1 MAFSVTSDIARR
13 PSGTRGVRF
22 IRVLAGIFLSS
33 AAFAATPPGSIV
45 NNRAVVTYT
54 QGGLGAVATFSNLDQ
69 ITIAAPATTATL
81 TLTAQSGAVIAGGST
96 LMNVTVANPSGSPL
110 TSGQIT
116 ITLPTGATLQ
126 SVSGDNVSSSGNVH
140 TLSVA
145 DIPANGTA
153 LFPVRLIFPS
163 THAAGTVT
171 VPVQYQA
178 AGTNTTNAI
187 LSLQITGRSRSSVEF
202 LQYDP
207 GGPAPPTA
215 VGLTQYADGGG
226 AFSSLAP
233 PVLPGANVPV
243 SAGPVPLA
251 PATAYHKG
259 QIVFVRITEPDHN
272 IDANVIDTV
281 DINLAAAVT
290 GDTEILRLRETGP
303 DTGIFTGY
311 ALSTA
316 AQMTPNNGL
325 LSVATND
332 TLSLRYIDDAD
343 QADTATASVL
353 VDPYGMVFSSG
364 TGQPVNGIQVRL
376 IDSDTGQPA
385 VVFGDDG
392 VSAYPATVTTG
403 GTVTDGG
410 GAVHTFPEG
419 RFRFPLVNPG
429 NYRLAIG
436 LPAGSGYLWPS
447 TASTATIQAL
457 PGGPFMIHAGSR
469 GEVFTVKVG
478 PPLELDVPVDPLPTP
493 LFVRKTANKATAA
506 NGDFLQYSVEV
517 ENTASLYALANVE
530 VVDVLPH
537 GFRYQTGSA
546 RINDGQA
553 QDPVSLPDGRT
564 LKFNL
569 GTLAPGER
577 ASVRYVTEIAVA
589 APGKAIN
596 LASATS
602 NGAARSN
609 TAEAA
614 VAIREDLMRSRSI
627 LMGKV
632 IITNPDDADKGNDG
646 LADGLTGV
654 RIYLEDG
661 SFVVTDKRGMFHF
674 EGIRPGTHVVQMDLD
689 TLPEKYEAVLVEDNT
704 RAAGRAWSKFVD
716 VQGGTLW
723 RVDFHVKQK
732 SHQQG
737 NASLTMDS
745 TVNES
750 EQSQDYQL
758 ALKNTSVPLRNARLT
773 IMLPEGADYIP
784 GSSRLNDDALP
795 DPTVTSGT
803 LTYSLG
809 NIPQTWEG
817 ALRFR
822 ARLPAGDTGATLTSK
837 AIFIFDT
844 PAQSNQRTAVAE
856 NAVSRIVS
864 EASRTV
870 REFTLRPTFPSL
882 DTTLSATDK
891 PALDELAK
899 RIATLEN
906 IHIEVI
912 GHADNA
918 KIHKR
923 SRDRFSD
930 NHSLSLARAQ
940 SVAEYLKNTL
950 NLAPEQIGV
959 TAKGDNEPVASNRTE
974 QGRAQNRRVDIRVTA
989 DKVERVTA
997 FQGEKSPRTEQAVET
1012 KGLRPG
1018 EAWPELDV
1026 TVQNLDEAPVYD
1038 ETWLETASPT
1048 AQWLTPENGFR
1059 PAIPSLNIAIKHA
1072 PGDKVILS
1080 KDGATVSNLNF
1091 DRTIKNKQETAAI
1104 SHWRGIDLREG
1115 DNHFEIV
1122 VLDAGGQEVMRSK
1135 RTIHYSSPPVRAEL
1149 VKEQSSLL
1157 ADGIASPVIAVRLL
1171 DRDGHPAR
1179 EGVTGEFIVNPPY
1192 RALAKTGYKTAL
1204 MPGAPE
1210 EKSYYKIG
1218 KDGIALIKL
1227 DPTTEAGEVRLRLP
1241 FSQGAGDI
1249 GARLTAKKRDWII
1262 VGFAEGTAG
1271 YNVLSG
1277 NSQPLRGNAAHELE
1291 EHLYQDGR
1299 VAFYAKGKIDAKWLM
1314 TVAYDSNK
1322 FLPPGAQPSLF
1333 GTIPPGTYYTLYGDG
1348 ATQRYDAASARKIYL
1363 KIERDTFQAL
1373 FGDFNTNLTLTEL
1386 SRYNRSLT
1394 GVKSEYNDDRFH
1406 VTMFGSQSSQAFKR
1420 DEIRGEGTSGLYRLS
1435 NANIVLNSEK
1445 ITLQVRDRFRS
1456 EIIVSSR
1463 SLARNSHYTINYDTG
1478 TLFFREP
1485 VFSTDENLNPVF
1497 IVVEYETYDR
1507 SAQSAV
1513 YGGRGAVK
1521 IDKDLTVGV
1530 THIHEGR
1537 GSLYSDL
1544 SGIDMNYQL
1553 SPETRARVEYAQST
1567 NTGTQDAYLAQL
1579 EHRSKSLDAKAY
1591 LRETGDGFGLG
1602 QISNAENG
1610 TRKMGVEGIYR
1621 LFDNASVRG
1630 NVYRQNNLATGA
1642 TRDFIDS
1649 QGSMILG
1656 DTSLRAGIR
1665 SARDT
1670 LSTGEKKSSEL
1681 VTAGITQKVI
1691 KDTLSVRAD
1700 REQPVGSA
1708 ASVDFPART
1717 RLGADYK
1724 ISSGTSLFAEQEWA
1738 NGALRDTQ
1746 NTRLGVKTTPWAD
1759 SDLFTAV
1766 TQSQVDNTARTLA
1779 NMGLRQRWKINNAWS
1794 MDAGLERGK
1803 TLNGQNAAPLNTNV
1817 PFASGPGASG
1827 DFTAVSAGTTWQ
1839 PEKWLWNMRLEY
1851 RDSSVD
1857 TRWNALSSVQT
1868 EPSSDL
1874 GLLAAL
1880 QIMDSNN
1887 AAGLHA
1893 LSGNLR
1899 LGAAYRPARSKWIVL
1914 DKFDLIREFR
1924 TGSPQESGSARIVNN
1939 MNVNY
1944 KVTGTFQVSLQYG
1957 AKYVREK
1964 IDSRDYSG
1972 YTDLMGLEG
1981 RYDLN
1986 KDWDAGVRGSVL
1998 HSWSANQYDSSLG
2011 ASIGHTLVENMW
2023 LSAGY
2028 NFTGFIDRDF
2038 SINRYTSAGP
2048 FVQMRMKFDQQ
2059 SIRDVVRWGI
2069 N

>member
-1 MAFSVTSDIARR
+1 MMPNVALDIARQSSGAYGFR
-13 PSGTRGVRF
+13 PLCA
-22 IRVLAGIFLSS
+22 LAGIFFSI
-33 AAFAATPPGSIV
+33 AALAATPPGSIV

-54 QGGLGAVATFSNLDQ
+54 QGGLGTVATFSNLDQ
-69 ITIAAPATTATL
+69 ITIATPAATTL
-81 TLTAQSGAVIAGGST
+81 TITAQSGTVIAGGSV
-96 LMNVTVANPSGSPL
+96 LMNVTVTNPSGSPL

-116 ITLPTGATLQ
+116 ITLPAGATLQ
-126 SVSGDNVSSSGNVH
+126 SLAGGNVSSSGSVY

-145 DIPANGTA
+145 DVPANGTA
-153 LFPVRLIFPS
+153 LFPIRLTFPPTQS
-163 THAAGTVT
+163 SGTIPI
-171 VPVQYQA
+171 PVQYQA
-178 AGTNTTNAI
+178 AGATAANGT
-187 LSLQITGRSRSSVEF
+187 LSLQITGRSRSNLEF
-202 LQYDP
+202 LHYDP

-215 VGLTQYADGGG
+215 VGLTQYGDGNG

-233 PVLPGANVPV
+233 PLLPGTNVPV

-259 QIVFVRITEPDHN
+259 QIVFIRITEPDHN
-272 IDANVIDTV
+272 SDATVIDIV
-281 DINLAAAVT
+281 DVSLVAAIT

-303 DTGIFTGY
+303 DTGIFAGY
-311 ALSTA
+311 ILSTA
-316 AQMTPNNGL
+316 AQMTPGNGL

-332 TLSLRYIDDAD
+332 RLSLRYIDDAD
-343 QADTATASVL
+343 QADTAMASVL
-353 VDPYGMVFSSG
+353 VDPYGVVFSSG
-364 TGQPVNGIQVRL
+364 TGQPISGVQVRL
-376 IDSDTGQPA
+376 VDSDTGQPA

-392 VSAYPATVTTG
+392 VSTYPATVTTG
-403 GTVTDGG
+403 GTVIDSS
-410 GAVHTFPEG
+410 GAVYTFPEG
-419 RFRFPLVNPG
+419 RFRFPLANPG
-429 NYRLAIG
+429 NYRLEIA
-436 LPAGSGYLWPS
+436 LPTGSGYLWPS
-447 TASTATIQAL
+447 TAPTAAIQAL
-457 PGGPFMIHAGSR
+457 PGGPFMINTGSR
-469 GEVFTVKVG
+469 GEVFVLKAG
-478 PPLELDVPVDPLPTP
+478 PPLELDMPVDPLPTP

-517 ENTASLYALANVE
+517 ENTANLYSLANVE

-537 GFRYQTGSA
+537 GFRYQAGSA
-546 RINDGQA
+546 RIGDGQA
-553 QDPVSLPDGRT
+553 QDPMSLPDGRT

-569 GTLAPGER
+569 GTLAPGAR

-602 NGAARSN
+602 NGAVRSN

-614 VAIREDLMRSRSI
+614 VTVREDLMRSRSI
-627 LMGKV
+627 LMGRV
-632 IITNPDDADKGNDG
+632 IVTNPDDADKGNDG
-646 LADGLTGV
+646 LAGV

-674 EGIRPGTHVVQMDLD
+674 EGIKPGTHVVQMDLD
-689 TLPEKYEAVLVEDNT
+689 TLPEKYQAVLAEDNT
-704 RAAGRAWSKFVD
+704 RSAGRAWSKFVD

-723 RVDFHVKQK
+723 RVDFHVTQK
-732 SHQQG
+732 PHQQG
-737 NASLTMDS
+737 STHLTMNS
-745 TVNES
+745 AVNES
-750 EQSQDYQL
+750 EQFQDYRL
-758 ALKNTSVPLRNARLT
+758 TLKNTAVPLRNARLM
-773 IMLPEGADYIP
+773 IMLPEGAGYIP

-795 DPTVTSGT
+795 DPAITSGT

-817 ALRFR
+817 SLRFR
-822 ARLPAGDTGATLTSK
+822 AHLPGGDTGATLASK

-844 PAQSNQRTAVAE
+844 PAQSGQRTGVAE
-856 NAVSRIVS
+856 NIVSRTVS
-864 EASRTV
+864 EASRTM
-870 REFTLRPTFPSL
+870 REFTLRPTFSPL
-882 DTTLSATDK
+882 DIMLSAEDK
-891 PALDELAK
+891 AALDELAK
-899 RIATLEN
+899 HIASLEN
-906 IHIEVI
+906 IHVEVI

-918 KIHKR
+918 KIQKR
-923 SRDRFSD
+923 SRDKFSD
-930 NHSLSLARAQ
+930 NHSLSLARARN
-940 SVAEYLKNTL
+940 VAEYLKNTL
-950 NLAPEQIGV
+950 GLAPDQIGA
-959 TAKGDNEPVASNRTE
+959 TARGDNEPVASNRTE
-974 QGRAQNRRVDIRVTA
+974 QGRALNRRVDIRVTA

-997 FQGEKSPRTEQAVET
+997 FQGEKSSRMEQAVET

-1018 EAWPELDV
+1018 ETWPELDV
-1026 TVQNLDEAPVYD
+1026 TVQNLEEAPVYD
-1038 ETWLETASPT
+1038 QTWLETASPA
-1048 AQWLTPENGFR
+1048 AQWLTPESGFR
-1059 PAIPSLNIAIKHA
+1059 PAIPSLNMAIKHA

-1080 KDGATVSNLNF
+1080 KDGITVSNLNF
-1091 DRTIKNKQETAAI
+1091 DRTIRNKQETAAM
-1104 SHWRGIDLREG
+1104 SLWRGIDLREG

-1122 VLDAGGQEVMRSK
+1122 VRNSDGKEILRAE

-1149 VKEQSSLL
+1149 VKEQSALL
-1157 ADGIASPVIAVRLL
+1157 ADGLTSPVIAVRLL

-1179 EGVTGEFIVNPPY
+1179 EGITGEFIVNPPY
-1192 RALAKTGYKTAL
+1192 RAIAKPGYKTVL

-1210 EKSYYKIG
+1210 ERSYYKIG

-1249 GARLTAKKRDWII
+1249 SARLMAKKRDWII

-1277 NSQPLRGNAAHELE
+1277 NAQPLRGNAAD

-1322 FLPPGAQPSLF
+1322 SLPPGAQPSLF

-1406 VTMFGSQSSQAFKR
+1406 VTVFGSQSGQAFKR

-1435 NANIVLNSEK
+1435 STSIVLNSEK

-1456 EIIVSSR
+1456 EIIVSSKA
-1463 SLARNSHYTINYDTG
+1463 LARNSHYTINYDTG

-1485 VFSTDENLNPVF
+1485 VFSTDENLNHVF
-1497 IVVEYETYDR
+1497 IVAEYETYDR

-1513 YGGRGAVK
+1513 YGGRGAIK
-1521 IDKDLTVGV
+1521 IDKDLTIGV

-1544 SGIDMNYQL
+1544 SGIDMNYQI

-1567 NTGTQDAYLAQL
+1567 KNGTQDAYLAQL

-1602 QISNAENG
+1602 QINNAENG

-1621 LFDNASVRG
+1621 LFDNTNVRG
-1630 NVYRQNNLATGA
+1630 NAWRQSNLATGA
-1642 TRDFIDS
+1642 TRDFIES
-1649 QGSMILG
+1649 QGSVNLG
-1656 DTSLRAGIR
+1656 DTSLRAGVR

-1670 LSTGEKKSSEL
+1670 LNTGEKKNSEL

-1746 NTRLGVKTTPWAD
+1746 NTRLGLKTTPWAD

-1779 NMGLRQRWKINNAWS
+1779 NMGLRQRWKINAAWS

-1803 TLNGQNAAPLNTNV
+1803 TLSGQNTAPLNANV
-1817 PFASGPGASG
+1817 PFASGASGLGASG
-1827 DFTAVSAGTTWQ
+1827 DFTAVSAGATWQ

-1851 RDSSVD
+1851 RDSATD
-1857 TRWNALSSVQT
+1857 NRWNMLSSLQT
-1868 EPSSDL
+1868 ELGSDL
-1874 GLLAAL
+1874 GLLAGFQML
-1880 QIMDSNN
+1880 DTRNT
-1887 AAGLHA
+1887 AGLHT

-1914 DKFDLIREFR
+1914 DKLDLIRELR
-1924 TGSPQESGSARIVNN
+1924 TGSPQESGSARLVNN
-1939 MNVNY
+1939 LNVNY
-1944 KVTGTFQVSLQYG
+1944 KMTGAFQISLQYG

-1986 KDWDAGVRGSVL
+1986 KDWDVGMRASVL
-1998 HSWSANQYDSSLG
+1998 HSWSANQYDSSWG